1 MACQA
6 SLWSL
11 MFVALATVVGVSFFV
26 QVASFTQMGARLTGR
41 LQKVTFRGK
50 RKKILCFV
58 FKCVVCIGSVRFGS
72 VLVICHGL

>member
-26 QVASFTQMGARLTGR
+26 QVSSFTQMGARLTGR
-41 LQKVTFRGK
+41 LQKVTFRGNRK
-50 RKKILCFV
+50 RYPLLCLEGYSV
-58 FKCVVCIGSVRFGS
+58 YRNCVVYRKFMW
-72 VLVICHGL
+72 L